1 MSPCL
6 LEFYAYGSS
15 RPLTSANQKF
25 WLKCGHAYHVGFV
38 TSPSDN
44 RWRIVF
50 GCLRLCVILFVTMCI
65 FNRHRDYV
73 KR

>member
-6 LEFYAYGSS
+6 LEFYAYGI
-15 RPLTSANQKF
+15 LVAKF